1 MAGGV
6 DMWAIVRIALAEFGK
21 AFAVKV
27 GTPAARDFLWLTVFF
42 TLSAF
47 IVFVGWSARD
57 GVWDRFQQ
65 VLLGALPEGGPPIR
79 VATHIDLT
87 QGISPAIID
96 RFEKD
101 FPELGIVPMRDFDGR
116 SGAITFPGSTF
127 AADATEEEKQSGS
140 ELSWGRASDG
150 ATAEFLGFAVALDS
164 PLWRWIK
171 RRSGEPAGL
180 ADRVPLVI
188 AANRSLFQKHF
199 RYDKYRKAIAEDD
212 SASCVVRSGLPAKL
226 SDPGDP
232 AQLDT
237 LLLKVQE
244 WSEGLNSRQ
253 AFHAFKV
260 IWVDSFPLPEQVA
273 FIMPLQTAEL
283 AMAAGTWKGFELYF
297 EGQGAATQRIGAVRL
312 RNIDA
317 LSDGDR
323 SRAAAEFQ
331 KVATCLG
338 TVPAE
343 QKVETTICG
352 TKWGPAYANDS
363 VMATDNA
370 QNKRALRADESPHFR
385 VPLFGTSSFDV
396 SITASS
402 EWPLPKHE
410 VQSCIQGTRF
420 ASALS
425 ADQGQ
430 AATPG
435 SAVADFT
442 PLSSEVVWKGPSRI
456 ELPCKILT
464 AIEDPRRLLEQGSC
478 LEAQPDARGIGRLPG
493 YKDAMIYADATN
505 KAAARAAG
513 SGAASSGNLDD
524 IVKSL
529 LAWKIDDRH
538 FAFRLDAAYESAL
551 VRFGVLS
558 TIVDK
563 MAVPLG
569 GGMLVLYLVLS
580 GVILATTFLHRRSQY
595 GLLFMNGVRPWGIEL
610 LVLIQIALGC
620 TIGCII
626 GYASFMI
633 VASQMNEWL
642 KSSDIIHKAAFI
654 IGLDVPTFL
663 DNLTLLSIV
672 SIWGCMVFA
681 GFAIGSIILRVQ
693 GISIAKAPIDLIK
706 S

>member
-87 QGISPAIID
+87 QGISPPIID

-101 FPELGIVPMRDFDGR
+101 FPELGIVPMRRFDGQL
-116 SGAITFPGSTF
+116 GAITFPGLSY
-127 AADATEEEKQSGS
+127 AADATEEEKKSGS
-140 ELSWGRASDG
+140 ELSWGPASDG
-150 ATAEFLGFAVALDS
+150 ATAPFQSFAVAMDS

-171 RRSGEPAGL
+171 RRSGDPAGL

-199 RYDKYRKAIAEDD
+199 RYEKYRKAIAQDD

-232 AQLDT
+232 GRLDT

-244 WSEGLNSRQ
+244 WSDGVDSRQ
-253 AFHAFKV
+253 AFQAFKV

-283 AMAAGTWKGFELYF
+283 AMAAETWKAFELYF
-297 EGQGAATQRIGAVRL
+297 EGQGAPTQRIGAVRL
-312 RNIDA
+312 TAIDA
-317 LSDGDR
+317 LSEDEKK
-323 SRAAAEFQ
+323 RAIGEFQ

-343 QKVETTICG
+343 QNVETTVCG
-352 TKWGPAYANDS
+352 AKWGPAYVNDS
-363 VMATDNA
+363 VVATENA
-370 QNKRALRADESPHFR
+370 RDKRALRADEVSDFK
-385 VPLFGTSSFDV
+385 VPLFGTSPFES
-396 SITASS
+396 SITASPR
-402 EWPLPKHE
+402 WPLAKRD

-420 ASALS
+420 AGALS
-425 ADQGQ
+425 TGQGQ
-430 AATPG
+430 AVTPG

-442 PLSSEVVWKGPSRI
+442 PLSSKVVWKGPSRI

-464 AIEDPRRLLEQGSC
+464 AMDDTRPLLEQGSC
-478 LEAQPDARGIGRLPG
+478 LEAGPEARGIGRLPG
-493 YKDAMIYADATN
+493 YNDAMIYAGATN

-513 SGAASSGNLDD
+513 SSAASSGSLDD

-620 TIGCII
+620 SIGCVV
-626 GYASFMI
+626 GYAGFMI

-642 KSSDIIHKAAFI
+642 QRSDIIHKAAFI